1 MSKLSKQIQAS
12 KLAEQIEA
20 AVWVELGRRTWFGKH
35 VEYEEMDALET
46 DLRVAI
52 DGVIDNA
59 LR

>member
-20 AVWVELGRRTWFGKH
+20 AVWVELGRRRWF
-35 VEYEEMDALET
+35 ALET

-52 DGVIDNA
+52 DRVIDNA

>member
-20 AVWVELGRRTWFGKH
+20 AVWVELGRRRWFGKH
-35 VEYEEMDALET
+35 VEDEDLDALET

-52 DGVIDNA
+52 DRVIDNA